1 MHSVLV
7 PSYFSYF
14 HLVIFL
20 HPFIFTG
27 LRISAFASLRL
38 LIYFFIVPFAD
49 IHIFI
54 SLHFRMPM
62 FPSHPRSFVK
72 KDAIDMHFD
81 TNINKYRHRV
91 RAQCGDSF
99 VSGGSVI
106 NANCSLTYRPRWSVR
121 ADHRNKS
128 RPKRRKRGS
137 REIHARNFR
146 QDLRRINI
154 RPTFIGRF
162 GVYLSRARQDELTE
176 IARTS

>member
-1 MHSVLV
+1 MPIS
-7 PSYFSYF
+7 S
-14 HLVIFL
+14 HLIRDRL
-20 HPFIFTG
+20 SKKTRSICTS
-27 LRISAFASLRL
+27 IQTSINSAKIKSR
-38 LIYFFIVPFAD
+38 
-49 IHIFI
+49 
-54 SLHFRMPM
+54 
-62 FPSHPRSFVK
+62 
-72 KDAIDMHFD
+72 
-81 TNINKYRHRV
+81 RV

-121 ADHRNKS
+121 ADRRNKS
-128 RPKRRKRGS
+128 RPKRRKRRRGS

-154 RPTFIGRF
+154 RPAFIGRF